1 MRNIGRNT
9 EHASTASRRDAIL
22 VKKNYTLYRET
33 EIISDNTKT
42 GPNGEDAGEMVINV
56 GPQHPAT
63 HGVLHLVITLQG
75 ETIKKMEPHLGYI
88 HRSIEKMCESL
99 SYRQFIYVTSRMD
112 YLSAHINN
120 HACAMCVEKGLQI
133 EIPPRAQVIRVLMG
147 ELTRVASHELWWGA
161 LAMDVG
167 AFTPFFYAF
176 RERETIN
183 DIMEETCGA
192 RLTMNYMVPGGVM
205 YDLHPN
211 FQQRVKDFIK
221 LFKSKIDEYD
231 DLVTGNIIFQNRTKG
246 IGVISKE
253 DAISFGC
260 TGPVG
265 RGSGVHC
272 DIRKLYPYEVYDKV
286 QFEEI
291 IETAGDSFARYL
303 VRIKEMRQSIHI
315 IEQLIDNIPEGD
327 FQAKT
332 KAVLKLP
339 KGEFYSRVETA
350 RGELGVY
357 IVSEGGTTPYRIK
370 FRSPGFSNLSALEH
384 MVRGSK
390 IGDLMATM
398 GTLDLVIP
406 DIDR

>member
-1 MRNIGRNT
+1 MVEEIGR
-9 EHASTASRRDAIL
+9 TAEGDLI
-22 VKKNYTLYRET
+22 
-33 EIISDNTKT
+33 
-42 GPNGEDAGEMVINV
+42 INV

-63 HGVLHLVITLQG
+63 HGVLHLVITING
-75 ETIKKMEPHLGYI
+75 ETIKKVEPHLGYI

-99 SYRQFIYVTSRMD
+99 TYRQFIYVTSRMD

-120 HACAMCVEKGLQI
+120 HACALCVEKGMQI
-133 EIPPRAQVIRVLMG
+133 EIPPRAQVIRILMD
-147 ELTRVASHELWWGA
+147 ELTRIASHELWWGA
-161 LAMDVG
+161 MAMDLG
-167 AFTPFFYAF
+167 AFTPFFHAF

-205 YDLHPN
+205 LDLHPD
-211 FQQRVKDFIK
+211 FQRKVKEFITLYK
-221 LFKSKIDEYD
+221 LKIHEYD
-231 DLVTGNIIFQNRTKG
+231 QLVTGNIIFQNRMKG
-246 IGVISKE
+246 VGYLSAE

-260 TGPVG
+260 TGPTA
-265 RGSGVHC
+265 RGSGVSC
-272 DIRKLYPYEVYDKV
+272 DIRKLYPYEINDKLD
-286 QFEEI
+286 FEEI
-291 IETAGDSFARYL
+291 LETGCDSFARYM
-303 VRIKEMRQSIHI
+303 VRIREMDQSIRI

-339 KGEFYSRVETA
+339 KGEFYQRVETA

-370 FRSPGFSNLSALEH
+370 FRSPGFSNLSALDH
-384 MVRGSK
+384 MARGSK
-390 IGDLMATM
+390 LGDLVAMM

>member
-1 MRNIGRNT
+1 MYT
-9 EHASTASRRDAIL
+9 ETQIIQPTATIATDHNEVGDL
-22 VKKNYTLYRET
+22 
-33 EIISDNTKT
+33 
-42 GPNGEDAGEMVINV
+42 VINI

-63 HGVLHLVITLQG
+63 HGVLHLVVTLNG
-75 ETIKKMEPHLGYI
+75 ETIKKVEPHLGYI

-120 HACAMCVEKGLQI
+120 HTCSMVVEKALQI
-133 EIPPRAQVIRVLMG
+133 EVPERAQYIRVLMD
-147 ELTRVASHELWWGA
+147 ELTRIASHELWWGA
-161 LAMDVG
+161 LNMDVG

-183 DIMEETCGA
+183 EIMEETCGA

-205 YDLHPN
+205 ADLHPD
-211 FQQRVKDFIK
+211 FQKKVKAFIQ

-231 DLVTGNIIFQNRTKG
+231 ELVTDNVIFKNRMKG
-246 IGVISKE
+246 VGVLSKE
-253 DAISFGC
+253 DAISYGC

-265 RGSGVHC
+265 RGSGVSC
-272 DIRKLYPYEVYDKV
+272 DIRKLYPYEVYGKV
-286 QFEEI
+286 QFDEI
-291 IETAGDSFARYL
+291 LETAGDSYARYM
-303 VRIKEMRQSIHI
+303 VRIREMKESIKI

-339 KGEFYSRVETA
+339 KGEFYSRAETA
-350 RGELGVY
+350 RGEFGIY

-370 FRSPGFSNLSALEH
+370 FRSPGFSNLSALDH
-384 MVRGSK
+384 ISRGSK

>member
-1 MRNIGRNT
+1 M
-9 EHASTASRRDAIL
+9 
-22 VKKNYTLYRET
+22 YRET
-33 EIISDNTKT
+33 EILHQNVLVSDT
-42 GPNGEDAGEMVINV
+42 GDMEESGELVINI

-63 HGVLHLVITLQG
+63 HGVLHLVVTLDG
-75 ETIKKMEPHLGYI
+75 ETIKKVEPHLGYI

-99 SYRQFIYVTSRMD
+99 SYRQFIYSTSRMD

-133 EIPPRAQVIRVLMG
+133 EVPRRALIIRVLMD
-147 ELTRVASHELWWGA
+147 ELTRIASHELWWGA
-161 LAMDVG
+161 LGMDLG

-176 RERETIN
+176 REREVIN

-205 YDLHPN
+205 FDLHPN
-211 FQQRVKDFIK
+211 FQQRVKDFIT

-231 DLVTGNIIFQNRTKG
+231 ELVTGNIIFQNRMKG
-246 IGVISKE
+246 VGILSKE
-253 DAISFGC
+253 DAISYGC

-265 RGSGVHC
+265 RGSGLHC
-272 DIRKLYPYEVYDKV
+272 DIRKLHPYAVYNEVEFD
-286 QFEEI
+286 EI
-291 IETAGDSFARYL
+291 IETAGDSFARYM
-303 VRIKEMRQSIHI
+303 VRIQEMKQSVRI
-315 IEQLIDNIPEGD
+315 IEQLIDQIPEGE

-339 KGEFYSRVETA
+339 KGEFYQRVETA

-384 MVRGSK
+384 MSVGGK

>member
-1 MRNIGRNT
+1 
-9 EHASTASRRDAIL
+9 
-22 VKKNYTLYRET
+22 LYRET
-33 EIISDNTKT
+33 QIVKANALVPPT
-42 GPNGEDAGEMVINV
+42 GGGTADAGELVINV

-75 ETIKKMEPHLGYI
+75 EPIKKVEPHLGYI

-120 HACAMCVEKGLQI
+120 HGCALCVEKGLQL
-133 EIPPRAQVIRVLMG
+133 EIPPRAQVIRVLMD
-147 ELTRVASHELWWGA
+147 ELTRIASHELWWGA
-161 LAMDVG
+161 LGMDLG

-205 YDLHPN
+205 YDIHPN
-211 FQQRVKDFIK
+211 FQKRVKDFIQ
-221 LFKSKIDEYD
+221 LFNSKIDEYD

-246 IGVISKE
+246 VGVLSKE

-265 RGSGVHC
+265 RASGVAC
-272 DIRKLYPYEVYDKV
+272 DIRNLYPYEVYDKV
-286 QFEEI
+286 SFDEI
-291 IETAGDSFARYL
+291 IETGGDSFARYL
-303 VRIKEMRQSIHI
+303 VRIKELRQSIRI

-370 FRSPGFSNLSALEH
+370 FRSPGFSNLSTLDH
-384 MVRGSK
+384 MSRGCK
-390 IGDLMATM
+390 IGDLMAIM

>member
-1 MRNIGRNT
+1 MYT
-9 EHASTASRRDAIL
+9 ETQIVKDTTQTAPEGS
-22 VKKNYTLYRET
+22 E
-33 EIISDNTKT
+33 
-42 GPNGEDAGEMVINV
+42 GELVINV

-63 HGVLHLVITLQG
+63 HGVLHLVITLNG
-75 ETIKKMEPHLGYI
+75 ETIKKVEPHLGYI

-99 SYRQFIYVTSRMD
+99 TYRQFIYVTSRMD

-120 HACAMCVEKGLQI
+120 HACALTVEKGLQI
-133 EIPPRAQVIRVLMG
+133 EVPQRAQYIRVIMD

-161 LAMDVG
+161 MAMDLG

-176 RERETIN
+176 REREMIN
-183 DIMEETCGA
+183 QIMEETCGA

-205 YDLHPN
+205 FDIHPD
-211 FQQRVKDFIK
+211 FVRKVKAFIEV
-221 LFKSKIDEYD
+221 FKKHIDEYD
-231 DLVTGNIIFQNRTKG
+231 ELVTGNVIFQNRTKG
-246 IGVISKE
+246 VGYISKE
-253 DAISFGC
+253 DAISYGC

-265 RGSGVHC
+265 RGSGVNC
-272 DIRKLYPYEVYDKV
+272 DIRKLYSYEVYNQV
-286 QFEEI
+286 QFDEV

-303 VRIKEMRQSIHI
+303 VRIEEMKQSIRI
-315 IEQLIDNIPEGD
+315 IEQLIDGIPEGE

-339 KGEFYSRVETA
+339 KGEFYTRVETA

-357 IVSEGGTTPYRIK
+357 IVSEGGTTPHRIK
-370 FRSPGFSNLSALEH
+370 FRSPGFSNLSALDQ